1 MPSVR
6 RVFLVPGFFGFDNL
20 GDFPYFSG
28 TPALLEAELVGYG
41 KPARVLPLSTLPTA
55 SIRAR
60 ADFLAAAVAAR
71 SDPNDEVHLVG
82 HSTGGL
88 DARFLVSGPTP
99 ELAALARRVRSV
111 ITVAAP
117 HRGTPAAARFTGLM
131 GQRLLRVLSLST
143 IHAVRLGGIPLPA
156 LIFLANALRGGGGD
170 PVSES
175 VVGQIYRLVLS
186 DFGRERR
193 REIEAY
199 FEEAQRDQTLLLQL
213 TPEAMDLF
221 DALAT
226 PMPGVR
232 FASVVTKAP
241 PPGLRRQLA
250 VGPRPARQAGY
261 GLYRGLHRSAR
272 LPEQT
277 PIALTRPQ
285 REALERAYGAM
296 PTAAD
301 SDGIV
306 PTLSQPWGE
315 VVHAVQADH
324 LDVMGH
330 FRGGSAAPEHVD
342 WLRTGSDFGMR
353 QYRRF
358 VGAMAAF
365 VADAPKRRRRM
376 RG

>member
-1 MPSVR
+1 MR
-6 RVFLVPGFFGFDNL
+6 RIFLVPGFFGFDNL

-28 TPALLEAELVGYG
+28 TPALLEEELARHG
-41 KPARVLPLSTLPTA
+41 KPAEVTPLSTLPTA

-60 ADFLAAAVAAR
+60 AGFLAKALSERTAAT
-71 SDPNDEVHLVG
+71 DEVHLVG

-88 DARFLVSGPTP
+88 DARFLVSAPTA
-99 ELAALARRVRSV
+99 ELAAVARRVRSV
-111 ITVAAP
+111 VTVAAP
-117 HRGTPAAARFTGLM
+117 HRGAPAAARFTGLM

-156 LIFLANALRGGGGD
+156 LIFLANALRGGPGES
-170 PVSES
+170 VSES
-175 VVGQIYRLVLS
+175 VVGQVFRLVLS
-186 DFGRERR
+186 DFGRARR

-226 PMPGVR
+226 PRPGMR
-232 FASVVTKAP
+232 FGSVVTKAP
-241 PPGLRRQLA
+241 APGLRRQLA
-250 VGPRPARQAGY
+250 VGLRPARQAGY

-272 LPEQT
+272 LAAGSR
-277 PIALTRPQ
+277 ISLTRQQ
-285 REALERAYGAM
+285 RDALERAYGAL
-296 PTAAD
+296 PGLDD

-315 VVHAVQADH
+315 VIHAVQADH

-330 FRGGSAAPEHVD
+330 FRGGDDAPEHVD

-353 QYRRF
+353 HYRRF
-358 VGAMAAF
+358 VAAMATF
-365 VADAPKRRRRM
+365 LADAPKRRGR
-376 RG
+376 